1 MANPPAGDN
10 TPTSSPPLAKQAGV
24 GNATAGRKDSSGDQK
39 NIDKHL
45 HDDPASVSDIILIT
59 DTEMKITSVSP
70 GVEAILGYKPEE
82 LVKRAIVQPGLFSA
96 SSMELMAKNLSGVLA
111 GATTRNQIYEFV
123 AKDGR
128 VTIVE
133 ATSIPLVENSEITG
147 VITIARDIKEQWSHP
162 EDTHHAIIETI
173 PDGYFEIDLS
183 GKYTFVNDVICAHL
197 QRTRDELIG
206 RDNRDFQTPEDAKL
220 AFRLFQNVYKT
231 GIPER
236 SVEIDVLSKNG
247 TSGTYELSISL
258 IRDAQGKP
266 AGFRG
271 ISRDITGRKRME
283 EDLIKSEEE
292 YLTIVENA
300 QEGIFQTSP
309 REQSLSMNRAL
320 AEMLGYSSPEE
331 ATGELINNFQDAFVD
346 PEAYREVMENLGQHG
361 SIKSYEVEFYRRDKS
376 RIWANMSITAVKDQA
391 GSLLYYHGIVEDVTP
406 KKKLE
411 WERQKSIESLRR
423 SLGATI
429 KAVSAITEA
438 KDPYTAGHQ
447 RRVADLAR
455 TIATE
460 MKLPPDQ
467 IDGIRLASMIH
478 DLGKIV
484 IPSEILT
491 KPTKLTDLEKEII
504 KTHAEAGYE
513 ILKDIEFPWP
523 IARMVHEHHER
534 IDGSGYPRGLK
545 GDEIL
550 LESKIIAVADVVE
563 AISSN
568 RPYRPALGIGV
579 ALEEIENKKGIFYDR
594 TVSEI
599 CLKLFHEKRYTM
611 PE

>member
-1 MANPPAGDN
+1 MAKPPAGDN
-10 TPTSSPPLAKQAGV
+10 TPTNNPPLAKQAGV
-24 GNATAGRKDSSGDQK
+24 GNTTVSHKGTSGAQK
-39 NIDKHL
+39 NINKHL
-45 HDDPASVSDIILIT
+45 HDDPVSVSDIILIT
-59 DTEMKITSVSP
+59 DTEMKITYVSP
-70 GVEAILGYKPEE
+70 SVEAILGYKPEE
-82 LVKRAIVQPGLFSA
+82 LVKRPVVQPGLFSN
-96 SSMELMAKNLSGVLA
+96 SSMELMAKNLSRVLA
-111 GATTRNQIYEFV
+111 GVTTRNQIYEFV

-128 VTIVE
+128 VTIVK
-133 ATSIPLVENSEITG
+133 ATSTPLTENSEITG
-147 VITIARDIKEQWSHP
+147 VIMIARDIKEQRSYQ

-173 PDGYFEIDLS
+173 PDGYFEIDLA
-183 GKYTFVNDVICAHL
+183 GRYTFVNDVVCAHL
-197 QRTRDELIG
+197 QRTREELIG
-206 RDNRDFQTPEDAKL
+206 RDNRDFQTPEDAKQ
-220 AFRLFQNVYKT
+220 AYDLFQNVYKT

-236 SVEIDVLSKNG
+236 AVEIDVLSKNG
-247 TSGTYELSISL
+247 TLGTYELSISL

-271 ISRDITGRKRME
+271 ISREVTGRKRME
-283 EDLIKSEEE
+283 EALIKSEEK
-292 YLTIVENA
+292 YRTIVENA

-309 REQSLSMNRAL
+309 RDRSLSMNHAL

-331 ATGELINNFQDAFVD
+331 AAGELINNFQDAYVD
-346 PEAYREVMENLGQHG
+346 PEAYREVMENLEQRGG
-361 SIKSYEVEFYRRDKS
+361 IKSYEVELYRKDKS
-376 RIWANMSITAVKDQA
+376 RIWANMSITTVKNQP
-391 GSLLYYHGIVEDVTP
+391 GSLLYYHGIVEDITP

-411 WERQKSIESLRR
+411 WERQKSIDSLRR

-455 TIATE
+455 AIATE
-460 MKLPPDQ
+460 MKLSPDQ
-467 IDGIRLASMIH
+467 IDGIRLAGMIH

-484 IPSEILT
+484 IPAEILT
-491 KPTKLTDLEKEII
+491 KPTRLTDLEMAII

-523 IARMVHEHHER
+523 IARMVREHHER

-545 GDEIL
+545 DEDIL

-579 ALEEIENKKGIFYDR
+579 ALEKIENKKGVFYDR
-594 TVSEI
+594 TVAEI
-599 CLKLFHEKRYTM
+599 CLKLFHEKRYTI